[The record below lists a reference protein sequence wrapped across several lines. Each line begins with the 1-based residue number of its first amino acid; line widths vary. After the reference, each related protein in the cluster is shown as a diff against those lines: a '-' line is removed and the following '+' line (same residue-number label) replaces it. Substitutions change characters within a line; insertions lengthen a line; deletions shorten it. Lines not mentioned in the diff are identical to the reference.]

1 MLCVTGLLLASVL
14 IFVVW
19 LLMFTVSEAR
29 RQRRRRR
36 EKKETQGEGGTALQL
51 ARELQD
57 RSEDYVGHLSSDN
70 PHFSLYLT
78 DEMLFDHARFRSQYE
93 RIPDDYPDAFTI
105 NRAKILEENRL
116 VDYFSESREVDCLI
130 RNLFRRCYSLVDTCD
145 RAHHCH
151 PGDIGCL
158 CGGRHSRVRSPCQP
172 CPASTTSGWST
183 RTLSSGTFRKK
194 T

>member
-57 RSEDYVGHLSSDN
+57 RSEDY
-70 PHFSLYLT
+70 
-78 DEMLFDHARFRSQYE
+78 M
-93 RIPDDYPDAFTI
+93 
-105 NRAKILEENRL
+105 
-116 VDYFSESREVDCLI
+116 
-130 RNLFRRCYSLVDTCD
+130 
-145 RAHHCH
+145 
-151 PGDIGCL
+151 
-158 CGGRHSRVRSPCQP
+158 
-172 CPASTTSGWST
+172 
-183 RTLSSGTFRKK
+183 
-194 T
+194 